1 MKRFLIGTAV
11 AALALMGL
19 APAVSA
25 DNDHVKV
32 TICHWANGHP
42 HAISISI
49 NATAGEDIGH
59 GLLTPLTGVDTDT
72 IADDTATFVPH
83 SDPPGHEQD
92 SFLHFGK
99 ELKNNDVDDDELTDD
114 EKCSDLE
121 DNTGPGGPAGPTGP
135 AGPEGPRGLQG
146 PAGANG
152 DDGQDAEFATILCF
166 PGVGLGFTFEPES
179 KLPDGSFILGEGAI
193 CPLAGGV
200 GPAGVAGP
208 SGPAGV
214 VTSSTAVTTAAPVPA
229 SAPAELPRTGFGST
243 LLWIGLAI
251 LVSGLASVGLSKSL
265 KLRGGE

>member
-1 MKRFLIGTAV
+1 MIKKFLIGTAV

-25 DNDHVKV
+25 TQEGHVKV

-42 HAISISI
+42 HAISISVS
-49 NATAGEDIGH
+49 AVEGVDTGH
-59 GLLTPLTGVDTDT
+59 GLLTNINLE
-72 IADDTATFVPH
+72 ADTATLTAH
-83 SDPPGHEQD
+83 DTPGHEQD

-121 DNTGPGGPAGPTGP
+121 DNTGPEGPAGPAGP

-152 DDGQDAEFATILCF
+152 DDGQNAEFATILCF
-166 PGVGLGFTFEPES
+166 PGVGLGFTFEPE
-179 KLPDGSFILGEGAI
+179 KPLPDRSFILAQGAV
-193 CPLAGGV
+193 CPLAGG
-200 GPAGVAGP
+200 AGVAGP
-208 SGPAGV
+208 VGPAGADGA
-214 VTSSTAVTTAAPVPA
+214 VTSSTTVTTAAPAPA

-243 LLWIGLAI
+243 LLWIGLA
-251 LVSGLASVGLSKSL
+251 LLLSGLASVGLGKSL
-265 KLRGGE
+265 KLRGGGGE